1 MANFTNNTAQLQ
13 ELLAK
18 ANALPSDN
26 QYLDELNEITGGASA
41 MTMRSA
47 FSNAE
52 SGLSEQNALIRQIQ
66 DELSTRTVSGGK
78 ASNDVEIFV
87 MFNEGADGAPDFSG
101 NWELQLLKGDVENI
115 VQAIAYNDGP
125 QAVNVGIFIGFYYG
139 GVVHYQY
146 VPAKTVE
153 ECWYGSYGW
162 ATIFFDVVYCPNR
175 RYWITLDPYSSLP
188 MFMDYE
194 E

>member
-18 ANALPSDN
+18 ANTLPSDN

-47 FSNAE
+47 INNAE
-52 SGLSEQNALIRQIQ
+52 TEVSEQNELIKQIQ
-66 DELSTRTVSGGK
+66 NELSTRAVSGGK
-78 ASNDVEIFV
+78 AANDVEILV
-87 MFNEGADGAPDFSG
+87 SFNQGTDGAPDFSD

-115 VQAIAYNDGP
+115 VQAIASNGGL
-125 QAVNVGIFIGFYYG
+125 QAVNVGIFIEFYYG
-139 GVVHYQY
+139 GTIHYQY

-153 ECWYGSYGW
+153 ECWYGSYCW